1 MCDTIHP
8 RWIFSLFLCISLG
21 WPQTQTLYL
30 LHTNNTNGAL
40 ENCYCPEHPLGSIE
54 KRTPFVES
62 FRQEHDAV
70 LLLDAGDFLS
80 PVNRP
85 YKDSLVCESYAIL
98 EYDAILAGDQELS
111 RDRETLAHY
120 LAQTKAPLVATN
132 LVKPKLPGV
141 VPYVLISVN
150 EIRVAILG
158 VVDPQAFKYYPQDVR
173 DNVKLRDP
181 VKAVKATLREIY
193 PLPDVVVLLSHSGF
207 DQDQVLAGAIPGI
220 DVIIGGHSQ
229 TVVKSPKITQ
239 NTLVVQA
246 GKEGY
251 YTGVVEIQLDA
262 QRKITSKSG
271 YLVPMT
277 LEMPDDPRIMEL
289 ITAFEK
295 HTGYINKRKL
305 KLKGQ

>member
-1 MCDTIHP
+1 MNASHKSH
-8 RWIFSLFLCISLG
+8 WIFPFFLFITLG
-21 WPQTQTLYL
+21 FSQTQSLYI

-40 ENCYCPEHPLGSIE
+40 ENCYCPDHPLGSIE

-85 YKDSLVCESYAIL
+85 YKDSLVCEGYAIL
-98 EYDAILAGDQELS
+98 EYDAILPGDQELN
-111 RDRETLAHY
+111 RDRKTIIDHFSRV
-120 LAQTKAPLVATN
+120 QAPIVATN

-141 VPYVLISVN
+141 VPYLVIPVN
-150 EIRVAILG
+150 GIRIAILG
-158 VVDPQAFKYYPQDVR
+158 IIDPQAFKYYPKEIQDSVEFR
-173 DNVKLRDP
+173 NP
-181 VKAVKATLREIY
+181 VNAVKATLREIY
-193 PLPDVVVLLSHSGF
+193 PLPDVVVLLSHSGY
-207 DQDQVLAGAIPGI
+207 DQDQLLAGAVSGI

-229 TVVKSPKITQ
+229 TVVKDPVKTE
-239 NTLVVQA
+239 NTLIVQA

-251 YTGVVEIQLDA
+251 YTGVVEIKLDA
-262 QRKITSKSG
+262 QHKITSTSG

-277 LEMPDDPRIMEL
+277 LEMPDDPRIMNL

-295 HTGYINKRKL
+295 HSGYVNKRKL

>member
-1 MCDTIHP
+1 MSATHKSN
-8 RWIFSLFLCISLG
+8 WIFLLFLFTAWGVS
-21 WPQTQTLYL
+21 QTQSLYI

-40 ENCYCPEHPLGSIE
+40 ENCYCPDHPLGSIE

-85 YKDSLVCESYAIL
+85 YKDSLVCEAYAIL
-98 EYDAILAGDQELS
+98 EYDALLPGDQEIN
-111 RDRETLAHY
+111 RDRKLLNDQLTRV
-120 LAQTKAPLVATN
+120 KAPLVATN
-132 LVKPKLPGV
+132 LVKPKIPGV
-141 VPYVLISVN
+141 VPYLVIPVN
-150 EIRVAILG
+150 DIRVAILG
-158 VVDPQAFKYYPQDVR
+158 VIDPQAFKYYPKEIR
-173 DNVKLRDP
+173 DSVTLRNP
-181 VKAVKATLREIY
+181 VNAIKATLREIY
-193 PLPDVVVLLSHSGF
+193 PLPDVVILLSHSGF
-207 DQDQVLAGAIPGI
+207 DLDQFLAGAVSGI

-229 TVVKSPKITQ
+229 TVVKDPVETQ

-251 YTGVVEIQLDA
+251 YTGVVEIRLDR
-262 QRKITSKSG
+262 QRKITGKSG

-289 ITAFEK
+289 INAYEK
-295 HTGYINKRKL
+295 HSGYVNKRKL
-305 KLKGQ
+305 KIKGQ